1 MTNPYDAPAA
11 QVQEAMQQC
20 KGCGQ
25 EIHSQAASCPHCGLP
40 QRARGYKSKGMAGAL
55 ALLIG
60 GFGVHRFYLG
70 QWWGIFYLLFFWTFI
85 PGLISIVEAIV
96 MWCTDT
102 ANWDF
107 KHNEGNPAAPHEQ
120 AGGGTIVV
128 VILAI
133 FIGGIM
139 FTGILASVSLPA
151 YADYKVREQVG
162 LAISEIAA
170 VRAQYKQYYEVNQ
183 SLPSGAA
190 ALGLQGSI
198 SLPSGHQLQISEDA
212 LVILF
217 VDERPTLK
225 NKTVEFKLYETEYG
239 TEWDCTGGDIEVH
252 HRPSMCRSDR

>member
-11 QVQEAMQQC
+11 QMQGALLQC

-96 MWCTDT
+96 IWCTDT
-102 ANWDF
+102 ANWDY
-107 KHNEGNPAAPHEQ
+107 KHNEGKPAAPHEQ
-120 AGGGTIVV
+120 SGAGTVVV
-128 VILAI
+128 VIVAV

-139 FTGILASVSLPA
+139 FIGILASVSLPA
-151 YADYKVREQVG
+151 YSDYKVREQVG
-162 LAISEIAA
+162 LAIAETAA
-170 VRAQYKQYYEVNQ
+170 VRGQYKQYYEANQ

-190 ALGLQGSI
+190 ALGLQSSI
-198 SLPSGHQLQISEDA
+198 SLPSGHQLEVSESA
-212 LVILF
+212 LVIRF
-217 VDERPTLK
+217 VDEQSAL
-225 NKTVEFKLYETEYG
+225 NDKTVEFRLYESEYG
-239 TEWDCTGGDIEVH
+239 AEWDCTGGDIAAR
-252 HRPSMCRSDR
+252 HRPSMCRPDR